1 MGANVVVVPSMRVG
15 FIGLGRVGLPMCQEL
30 ARAAHAMLV
39 YDVRPEAI
47 NKATAL
53 CGAKSAKTGADVA
66 ARSDAVLISV
76 AGPSESALVMLGA
89 DGVLAGGSRGLLV
102 IDTTT
107 SAVAQSQDLSRRAAE
122 VGIDYLDAPV
132 SLTEHNYGRGNRTV
146 MVGGDRGAFVRALPL
161 LESIATHVHYVGASG
176 LGTAAKLL
184 NQSIYV
190 TYLAAFAEGLALGER
205 SGLDRDI
212 LLDVLSTS
220 AAGSPRIASK
230 FDEIRGLSGDRFA
243 IDSALR
249 YLALGQEAFP
259 HVALVAPVINAA
271 TASLRDAAARGA
283 GGEDIIVARHRYLG
297 EKIEK

>member
-1 MGANVVVVPSMRVG
+1 MRVG
-15 FIGLGRVGLPMCQEL
+15 FIGLGRIGLPMCQEL
-30 ARAAHAMLV
+30 ARAGHAMLV
-39 YDVRPEAI
+39 YDVKPEAI

-53 CGAKSAKTGADVA
+53 CGARSASNGADVA
-66 ARSDAVLISV
+66 AQSDVVVISV
-76 AGPSESALVMLGA
+76 SGPSESELVMVGT

-122 VGIDYLDAPV
+122 AGIDYLDAPV
-132 SLTEHNYGRGNRTV
+132 SVTEQNHAGGNRTV
-146 MVGGDRGAFVRALPL
+146 MIGGDREAFVRALPL
-161 LESIATHVHYVGASG
+161 LESIATHVRYVGASG
-176 LGTAAKLL
+176 LGTAAKLI

-205 SGLDRDI
+205 SGLGRDV

-220 AAGSPRIASK
+220 AAGSLRIASK
-230 FDEIRGLSGDRFA
+230 FDEIRGLSADRFA
-243 IDSALR
+243 IDSALG

-259 HVALVAPVINAA
+259 HVAHAAPVINAA
-271 TASLRDAAARGA
+271 MASLRDAAARGV
-283 GGEDIIVARHRYLG
+283 GGEDIIVARHKYLT